1 MDTFHGR
8 FCIHQGPYYTAIV
21 VDFDINSPVGIIVV
35 EVVDL
40 VYKGDLEYACSA
52 SLLDTLSD
60 KSDCVV
66 AVIIG
71 GIKIDLSS
79 SWSALTCVLYCP
91 VSMTCVKS

>member
-1 MDTFHGR
+1 MEDK
-8 FCIHQGPYYTAIV
+8 IAAIV
-21 VDFDINSPVGIIVV
+21 VDFDINSPAGIIVV

-40 VYKGDLEYACSA
+40 VDKGDFEYSCSA

-66 AVIIG
+66 AVIVG
-71 GIKIDLSS
+71 GIKIDLCSS
-79 SWSALTCVLYCP
+79 CSASTCVLYFP